1 MRDKRT
7 PKDVCGEARDTRE
20 TRVSLARAP
29 FFPAPITSWPV
40 NRRCFIFLFVIFK
53 NIGELARESKIKNV
67 YFLLP
72 PELPP
77 CAGGQ

>member
-20 TRVSLARAP
+20 TRVSLERAP

-40 NRRCFIFLFVIFK
+40 NRRCFIFLSVLFK
-53 NIGELARESKIKNV
+53 NIGKLASEASAEREKEK
-67 YFLLP
+67 
-72 PELPP
+72 
-77 CAGGQ
+77 